1 MDENAHARA
10 PYPPGQ
16 WLPRASCWRL
26 FFFSGGPG
34 SLPAHYDTS
43 VYQSTHNTGGAIMG
57 ADPATSVVNSYLQM
71 WETPNVFV
79 VGACN
84 FPQNA
89 GFNPT
94 GTVGV
99 LAYRAA
105 EGILKFHKTGGSL
118 V

>member
-1 MDENAHARA
+1 
-10 PYPPGQ
+10 
-16 WLPRASCWRL
+16 
-26 FFFSGGPG
+26 
-34 SLPAHYDTS
+34 
-43 VYQSTHNTGGAIMG
+43 
-57 ADPATSVVNSYLQM
+57 VNNYLQM
-71 WETPNVFV
+71 WDHDNVFV

-94 GTVGV
+94 GTVGA

-105 EGILKFHKTGGSL
+105 DGIVNKYRKHPGPL